1 MEYIQAV
8 ILGIIQGLTEFLP
21 ISSSGH
27 LMLIPALTKWT
38 YFGKYF
44 DVALHLGTF
53 ISLIIYYRTEVV
65 QLLTNL
71 KDGLLNWSKIKTDEK
86 LKLPWLIL
94 LTVIPGGLAGVFFEE
109 AIEKILSSPAIA
121 ACCLIIFG
129 ILLCSAETHSA
140 NLQTEDRPSSSK
152 VSVKEALIIGTAQAI
167 ALIPGVSRSGI
178 TMTASMFLGMKKE
191 QAANFSFLISMPII
205 GGAALYS
212 AVKMFLKS
220 PEAISSM
227 PLFLTGIIAA
237 SVSGYFVIRFLLN
250 FIKTDSFKIFMYYR
264 IVLGLIILGM
274 FFTGNLK

>member
-1 MEYIQAV
+1 MRDELLIKRGYLEQTE
-8 ILGIIQGLTEFLP
+8 QGENDINYP
-21 ISSSGH
+21 
-27 LMLIPALTKWT
+27 
-38 YFGKYF
+38 
-44 DVALHLGTF
+44 
-53 ISLIIYYRTEVV
+53 YYAS
-65 QLLTNL
+65 
-71 KDGLLNWSKIKTDEK
+71 KLLNKFGVVVDKPE
-86 LKLPWLIL
+86 L
-94 LTVIPGGLAGVFFEE
+94 LNKKHVTTIANFF
-109 AIEKILSSPAIA
+109 
-121 ACCLIIFG
+121 
-129 ILLCSAETHSA
+129 
-140 NLQTEDRPSSSK
+140 
-152 VSVKEALIIGTAQAI
+152 
-167 ALIPGVSRSGI
+167 GVS
-178 TMTASMFLGMKKE
+178 ADFLLGMKKE